1 MSINKPWTNVR
12 TSPVQPSPDQFSLK
26 SKAWPYRLQVKI
38 VRTCLWSARCWTWPA
53 WAWRGSTPSSTPS
66 SPAQSAPSPRCVITG
81 SVHLYCTLYC
91 TPILYTVLYTA
102 QSAPSPRWVITGS
115 AHLYSVDWSLELCNI
130 QLCRGSRSRIRDFNT
145 FFFQARRVVGLAWL
159 LAFILALPRNW
170 IQV

>member
-1 MSINKPWTNVR
+1 MTFHDYLMSISKPWTNVR
-12 TSPVQPSPDQFSLK
+12 TSSVQPSPDQFSLK

-38 VRTCLWSARCWTWPA
+38 VRTCLSSARCWTWPA

-81 SVHLYCTLYC
+81 S
-91 TPILYTVLYTA
+91 
-102 QSAPSPRWVITGS
+102 
-115 AHLYSVDWSLELCNI
+115 AHLYSVDWSLELCNM
-130 QLCRGSRSRIRDFNT
+130 QLCRGSRSRIRDFNIS
-145 FFFQARRVVGLAWL
+145 FFQARRVVGLAWL